1 MSGFAGIGWRRPRGA
16 ALRYCV
22 KVSIASLAG
31 YLLSLGGLQ
40 YAVYGAFSAAL
51 VVGASRGEDVG
62 SAMNRAWGSVAG
74 MVIGIAASHLAPHPG
89 IAVAIAIGLTAYVCM
104 GCGWGQAAARI
115 GASMSAVTILA
126 HSQDALEYS
135 MMRVGNTVI
144 GIAAGLAV
152 SYFVLPVRGRD
163 MLGANIERALGAVA
177 RLLAALADG
186 AQSVEPA
193 RYSAVFEALVALQK
207 TLADARKEIG
217 GDFEALRD
225 RAREVAVVCVGALS
239 AALAHAE
246 LGAQARDHAEVVA
259 LREQAASLARRA
271 QADAGASPVQAAVPR
286 PFPADAI
293 DEVALRGFAHGLRRV
308 DESLRAIGH

>member
-1 MSGFAGIGWRRPRGA
+1 
-16 ALRYCV
+16 
-22 KVSIASLAG
+22 
-31 YLLSLGGLQ
+31 
-40 YAVYGAFSAAL
+40 
-51 VVGASRGEDVG
+51 
-62 SAMNRAWGSVAG
+62 MNRAGGSVAG
-74 MVIGIAASHLAPHPG
+74 MVIGIAASHLAPHPA

-115 GASMSAVTILA
+115 GASLSAVTILA

-135 MMRVGNTVI
+135 MMRVGDTII

-163 MLGANIERALGAVA
+163 MLGTNVERALDAVA

-186 AQSVEPA
+186 AQSIEPA

-217 GDFEALRD
+217 GEFEALRN

-246 LGAQARDHAEVVA
+246 LGERARDHAQAAA
-259 LREQAASLARRA
+259 LCEQAAALARRA
-271 QADAGASPVQAAVPR
+271 RRALRAGRGTRAPGAGRSRRIERATRRLGACRRECDRRDRPARVRPRPAPRRREPARPRSLIVPR
-286 PFPADAI
+286 RRSSRA
-293 DEVALRGFAHGLRRV
+293 AL
-308 DESLRAIGH
+308 